1 MKIVS
6 TFDRKPG
13 EVIDMNTQVYEFARD
28 AQGRYVLEV
37 NDPAHCA
44 RLLSLPEAFALHPD
58 EVDAPEPVV
67 EDEAPVEEEVT
78 PEPVVEEV
86 AEESP
91 SEVAA
96 PVRRTRRAAE

>member
-13 EVIDMNTQVYEFARD
+13 EVIDMNTAVYEFARD

-44 RLLSLPEAFALHPD
+44 RLLSLTEAFALHPD
-58 EVDAPEPVV
+58 EVNAAEPEPVV
-67 EDEAPVEEEVT
+67 ESEEE
-78 PEPVVEEV
+78 PAAEEV
-86 AEESP
+86 APEVVAEEPAPARRGRRS
-91 SEVAA
+91 VA
-96 PVRRTRRAAE
+96 E

>member
-67 EDEAPVEEEVT
+67 EDEVPVEVEAT
-78 PEPVVEEV
+78 PGPVV
-86 AEESP
+86 AEAP
-91 SEVAA
+91 ASEVAA
-96 PVRRTRRAAE
+96 PVRRARRAAE